1 MTGTYGNW
9 GTFIDAQA
17 RRIKL
22 APIYTQTFTKRDAV
36 NPRNVLTLPVEP
48 YAIDPG
54 AYYHGTVYGYKS
66 KGCRCEKCQRANADI
81 GRHFRQQRARRYT
94 DRTPQPSLFQEQGS
108 V

>member
-1 MTGTYGNW
+1 MTTLGR
-9 GTFIDAQA
+9 FDLQID
-17 RRIKL
+17 RIKREL
-22 APIYTQTFTKRDAV
+22 RQPYQTFSSRP

-48 YAIDPG
+48 CAIDPG

-81 GRHFRQQRARRYT
+81 GRRFRQQRARRYV

>member
-1 MTGTYGNW
+1 MTTLGR
-9 GTFIDAQA
+9 FDLQID
-17 RRIKL
+17 RIKREL
-22 APIYTQTFTKRDAV
+22 RQPHQTFTKRDAV

-48 YAIDPG
+48 CAIDPG
-54 AYYHGTVYGYKS
+54 SYYHGTVYGYKA